1 MIKNKTKSQKAL
13 GRRKFVKKALLATGA
28 TALGAS
34 GLAAPAV
41 TAERIEVIMVMTWP
55 KNLPGLG
62 TGAARFAKRVS
73 ESSTKCF

>member
-55 KNLPGLG
+55 K
-62 TGAARFAKRVS
+62 K
-73 ESSTKCF
+73 SSRIRNWSSSFCKKSK

>member
-41 TAERIEVIMVMTWP
+41 TAERIHYGYD
-55 KNLPGLG
+55 L
-62 TGAARFAKRVS
+62 AKK
-73 ESSTKCF
+73 SSRIRNWSSSFCKKSR